1 MIPLYKVQEQAKPSY
16 RESKQWLYP
25 RGAGKGDE
33 GEGHQPHR
41 GVLTALRVSTRLEQP
56 DLSLDRMTG
65 ARGQKQHREEPPS
78 LAGDCPGHFV
88 TPLPSVRG
96 VQRCVSH
103 RP

>member
-78 LAGDCPGHFV
+78 LAGDCPGHLS
-88 TPLPSVRG
+88 PLFL
-96 VQRCVSH
+96 VSGECSAV
-103 RP
+103 